1 MAKAKNC
8 KIFKDWDNQ
17 TTDKYGF
24 IPLSEM
30 MLPTTKH
37 CKNSSLA
44 TIFDIH
50 RSIVDTNTHNF
61 MKAQIEIQSQ
71 LNPDAW
77 DKYLKNYWDQQL
89 LLLIRCGFPLDFNPA
104 SPLQHEE
111 TNHASAKLFPKDI
124 AHYLQEE
131 TSFKAILGPFD
142 VPPIKNLHISPFMT
156 RPKPSSDHR
165 RVIIDLS
172 FPKGQSVNQ
181 GMSSDEYLNT
191 SFILSLPTIDNIT
204 QKIRRYGKGSLIY
217 KIDISRAFR
226 HVKIDPDSYFL
237 LGLKLD
243 KYYLVTCLLFGYRHG
258 SAIFQQITDSIR
270 YIMAEAGYCLT
281 NYIDDLVGNAT
292 VSQAEPAF
300 QKLQNLL
307 QELGLTISHKKLV
320 APTTKCV
327 CLGIEVD
334 TVNSTLSI
342 PQQKME
348 EILVVCQQWQNKNQC
363 TRKELQSLLG
373 SLLYIAKCVRYSR
386 NFLNRML
393 DLLRQT
399 HKEST
404 INLTSEFIQDLSWFL
419 RFAPKFNGTSFFNH
433 VHVHAKIELDASLEG
448 LDAYFNDQ
456 IYAIPLVRGYNHFH
470 IVQLEMLNVLVAVRV
485 WANQWRGKTIVI
497 ACDNQAVVSVI
508 NFFFFFKYRK
518 NKRCGS
524 RCNCT

>member
-30 MLPTTKH
+30 MLPKTKH

-50 RSIVDTNTHNF
+50 RSVVDTNTHNF
-61 MKAQIEIQSQ
+61 MEAQTEIQSQ
-71 LNPDAW
+71 LNPGAW

-89 LLLIRCGFPLDFNPA
+89 LLLTQYGFPLDFNSA

-111 TNHASAKLFPKDI
+111 TNHASAKLFPKDV

-142 VPPIKNLHISPFMT
+142 APPIKNLHISPFMT

-181 GMSSDEYLNT
+181 GVPSDEYLNT

-226 HVKIDPDSYFL
+226 HVKIDPASYFL

-243 KYYLVTCLLFGYRHG
+243 KHYLDTCLPFGYRHG
-258 SAIFQQITDSIR
+258 SAIFQRITDSIR
-270 YIMAEAGYCLT
+270 YIMAKAGYCLT

-307 QELGLTISHKKLV
+307 QELGLAISHQKLV

-327 CLGIEVD
+327 CLGI
-334 TVNSTLSI
+334 
-342 PQQKME
+342 
-348 EILVVCQQWQNKNQC
+348 
-363 TRKELQSLLG
+363 
-373 SLLYIAKCVRYSR
+373 
-386 NFLNRML
+386 
-393 DLLRQT
+393 
-399 HKEST
+399 
-404 INLTSEFIQDLSWFL
+404 
-419 RFAPKFNGTSFFNH
+419 
-433 VHVHAKIELDASLEG
+433 
-448 LDAYFNDQ
+448 
-456 IYAIPLVRGYNHFH
+456 
-470 IVQLEMLNVLVAVRV
+470 
-485 WANQWRGKTIVI
+485 
-497 ACDNQAVVSVI
+497 
-508 NFFFFFKYRK
+508 
-518 NKRCGS
+518 
-524 RCNCT
+524 